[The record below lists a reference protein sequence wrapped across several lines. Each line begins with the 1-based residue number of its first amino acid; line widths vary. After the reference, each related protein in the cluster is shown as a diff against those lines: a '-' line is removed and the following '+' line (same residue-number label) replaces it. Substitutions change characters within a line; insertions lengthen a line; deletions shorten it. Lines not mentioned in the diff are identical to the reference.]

1 MSAHKMLAL
10 PPTPAH
16 QRRLQAVPD
25 PSPRSGEEKHD
36 PFLDAMLDMPT
47 TGRPR
52 PRNPVKMVISLLI
65 HAGIIALLI
74 IVPVYFAKHTQ
85 VIPKALEQTFV
96 FTPPPPAPP
105 PPAATRAPQTSAP
118 SHVTQGPTQPVFHTS
133 PLMAPTEIPKNISM
147 AANNAVAPDL
157 NAGVAGGVLGGVLGG
172 LLGGTGTATG
182 PPAPPKSPAIVRV
195 GGDVKPPQL
204 VQRVQPEYP
213 TVARLAHVQG
223 TVVIDAV
230 INKSGSVVSERAVS
244 GPSLLVP
251 AALDAVKQWKYQ
263 PTYLNGQPVNLAMQV
278 TVDFQ
283 LGAG

>member
-1 MSAHKMLAL
+1 MSAHEMFPL

-16 QRRLQAVPD
+16 QRRLQAVPN
-25 PSPRSGEEKHD
+25 SASTGEGPKND
-36 PFLDAMLDMPT
+36 RFLDAMLDMPT
-47 TGRPR
+47 TGRPKSH
-52 PRNPVKMVISLLI
+52 NPVKMVISLLI
-65 HAGIIALLI
+65 HVGIVALLI

-85 VIPKALEQTFV
+85 LIPKAVEQTFV

-105 PPAATRAPQTSAP
+105 PPAATQA
-118 SHVTQGPTQPVFHTS
+118 HVTPAPTHVMPTQPVFHTS
-133 PLMAPTEIPKNISM
+133 PLTAPREIPKNIST
-147 AANNAVAPDL
+147 APTGAVAPDL
-157 NAGVAGGVLGGVLGG
+157 NVGVVGGLPGGVLGG
-172 LLGGTGTATG
+172 LLGGTGTVAG
-182 PPAPPKSPAIVRV
+182 PLAPAKSPGIVRV

-230 INKSGSVVSERAVS
+230 ISKSGSVISEHAVS

-251 AALDAVKQWKYQ
+251 SALDAVKQWKYK
-263 PTYLNGQPVNLAMQV
+263 PTYLNGQAVNLAMEV